1 MVHLQRVVSKIT
13 IKLILPCV
21 IAVALLCLLIRAG
34 EEIFRIVELRNE
46 SKGLD
51 IKLEERKIS
60 SLELRRKEIVLGME
74 DFEKA
79 LLKANGKIPCEGE
92 IRIRVK

>member
-1 MVHLQRVVSKIT
+1 MMRLLYIVSKVT
-13 IKLILPCV
+13 IKLILPCI
-21 IAVALLCLLIRAG
+21 IAMALLCLLIRAG

-46 SKGLD
+46 SKGLN